1 MSRTLCCMA
10 DTATAKVLVRFF
22 KTGPGEYGEGDR
34 FHGIRVPQL
43 RKLVSLFASAPLS
56 ELIELLHSPFH
67 EERLLSLLVMARQFE
82 ERASGDKCEAIY
94 RAYRENSF
102 FINNWDLVDLSAPRI
117 VGRYLFTRSRPEL
130 DLMAVSPL
138 IWDRRI
144 AIVATLF
151 FIRNDRFDETLRI
164 AKRLLADCEDLIRK
178 ATGWMLREVG
188 KRDMA
193 TLERFLYDNMD
204 GMSRITLRYA
214 IERFPEK
221 RRQEYLKG
229 TVSLGKKRPEVA
241 D

>member
-1 MSRTLCCMA
+1 
-10 DTATAKVLVRFF
+10 
-22 KTGPGEYGEGDR
+22 
-34 FHGIRVPQL
+34 
-43 RKLVSLFASAPLS
+43 
-56 ELIELLHSPFH
+56 
-67 EERLLSLLVMARQFE
+67 
-82 ERASGDKCEAIY
+82 
-94 RAYRENSF
+94 
-102 FINNWDLVDLSAPRI
+102 
-117 VGRYLFTRSRPEL
+117 
-130 DLMAVSPL
+130 MAVSPL

-214 IERFPEK
+214 IERFLK
-221 RRQEYLKG
+221 KAQEYLKG
-229 TVSLGKKRPEVA
+229 PFHIGKKRPEVA